1 MDDVDPLNDSDPFGP
16 DLPKPKRSH
25 GFKEKPGLSA
35 EEQLAA
41 LDAFGDPEK
50 TGKFIGSTKRKKSTD
65 AGHTKR
71 TMDML
76 EKAGWK
82 CWRVETWQSNN
93 QGRRWKLDLL
103 GIGDIMAI
111 TPKGKTVLVQ
121 VTTMDDVQGHLRKLW
136 HPETSTSFGL
146 TRNNAFTWLAAGN
159 GILIISW
166 EMSKGRY
173 VHETLVVTAESA
185 VEFDRRRRKA

>member
-1 MDDVDPLNDSDPFGP
+1 MDDVDPFGP

-25 GFKEKPGLSA
+25 GFTAKKGLSA

-50 TGKFIGSTKRKKSTD
+50 TGKFIGPTKRKKSTD
-65 AGHTKR
+65 AGLTNR
-71 TMDML
+71 TIDML
-76 EKAGWK
+76 EKAGWQ

-103 GIGDIMAI
+103 GIGDILAI
-111 TPKGKTVLVQ
+111 TPKYETVLVQ
-121 VTTMDDVQGHLRKLW
+121 VTTRADVQGHLRKMW

-146 TRNNAFTWLAAGN
+146 TRNNALTWIAAGN
-159 GILIISW
+159 KIIIISW
-166 EMSKGRY
+166 EKVKGRY
-173 VHETLVVTAESA
+173 VDETLVVTAESA
-185 VEFDRRRRKA
+185 VEFDMRRRKA

>member
-1 MDDVDPLNDSDPFGP
+1 MDDPFGP
-16 DLPKPKRSH
+16 DITKPKRSH
-25 GFKEKPGLSA
+25 GFTTKKGLSA
-35 EEQLAA
+35 EEQIAA

-65 AGHTKR
+65 AGLTKR

-103 GIGDIMAI
+103 GIGDILAL
-111 TPKGKTVLVQ
+111 TPKHETVFVQ
-121 VTTMDDVQGHLRKLW
+121 VTTKDDVQNHLRKLW
-136 HPETSTSFGL
+136 HPETSTSFGS
-146 TRNNAFTWLAAGN
+146 TRNNALAWLAAGN
-159 GILIISW
+159 KILIISW
-166 EMSKGRY
+166 EKVKGRFEP
-173 VHETLVVTAESA
+173 ETLVVTKESA
-185 VEFDRRRRKA
+185 TEFDARRRK

>member
-1 MDDVDPLNDSDPFGP
+1 MEDVDPFGP
-16 DLPKPKRSH
+16 DLTKPKRSH
-25 GFKEKPGLSA
+25 GFKEKKGLSA

-50 TGKFIGSTKRKKSTD
+50 TGKFIGPTKKKKSTD
-65 AGHTKR
+65 GGLTKR

-82 CWRVETWQSNN
+82 CWLVETWQSNN

-103 GIGDIMAI
+103 GIGDILAI
-111 TPKGKTVLVQ
+111 TPKYKTVLVQ
-121 VTTMDDVQGHLRKLW
+121 VTTKDDVQAHLRKLW
-136 HPETSTSFGL
+136 HPETSTSFGS
-146 TRNNAFTWLAAGN
+146 TRNNALTWLAAGN

-166 EMSKGRY
+166 EKVKGRY
-173 VHETLVVTAESA
+173 EHESLVVTAEMA
-185 VEFDRRRRKA
+185 VEFDARRRKA